1 MPLPD
6 FKIRLLE
13 AADNRNAFECPSEPL
28 NRYLQ
33 KTGFARRKTES
44 RYLFCRGYIRRSNS
58 WILYIGRN
66 RSCLK

>member
-33 KTGFARRKTES
+33 KQVSQDVKRKVATCFVAVTS
-44 RYLFCRGYIRRSNS
+44 DGQILGY
-58 WILYIGRN
+58 LYIGRN